1 VANNPLN
8 DIDIGQCTEACPQMR
23 RRFRAG
29 VAADL
34 SVWLLMLEAQYRA
47 QLAALP
53 RPVDAATSHWR
64 DQQSYYLGGMADLC
78 GALAGRVADRWSV
91 HEWNRAVERFTQV
104 LTDAAAPPD
113 TAAEQAAQA
122 HDRRDEPGDDHAS

>member
-1 VANNPLN
+1 
-8 DIDIGQCTEACPQMR
+8 MR

-29 VAADL
+29 VAGDL
-34 SVWLLMLEAQYRA
+34 SVWLLMLETQYRS

-53 RPVDAATSHWR
+53 RPVDVATSHWHL
-64 DQQSYYLGGMADLC
+64 QQSKYLGGMADLC
-78 GALAGRVADRWSV
+78 GALAGRVADRWST

-122 HDRRDEPGDDHAS
+122 HDRRDEQEGTNAS